1 MHTHRKA
8 CVLVRQEQI
17 YFLSDL
23 ITANCSAGTVKA
35 GLVTLKTC
43 YSPPPGQYE
52 NKSYSVYIFFQKQSC
67 YQMLRSNWHHILLF
81 SLNAL
86 ICFFN
91 THLCTQ
97 LKLFKAA
104 SHIFSFPT
112 SIYSL
117 SLSYNPIIL
126 LIPGPF
132 IQSKTFTC
140 ALHFLLHLIC
150 FSNRSINSLPCW
162 SLRSSLPVGGCCRPD
177 GCKGCSPQTL
187 GWKAFADGRQM
198 RQNTNEKWLTHKRR
212 KRDKHK

>member
-8 CVLVRQEQI
+8 CVLVRQEKI

-23 ITANCSAGTVKA
+23 ITANCSAGTVEA
-35 GLVTLKTC
+35 GLVTLKTF
-43 YSPPPGQYE
+43 YSPPQVNMKINLIPF
-52 NKSYSVYIFFQKQSC
+52 IFFSKSRAVIEC
-67 YQMLRSNWHHILLF
+67 YVPTDITSYF
-81 SLNAL
+81 FFNAL
-86 ICFFN
+86 ISFFN

>member
-35 GLVTLKTC
+35 GLVTLKTF
-43 YSPPPGQYE
+43 YPPPPSQYE

-67 YQMLRSNWHHILLF
+67 HQMLRSNWHHILLF
-81 SLNAL
+81 FNAL